1 MLSGEP
7 GGEGGVGGAAAK
19 REESSRNGRNLPAS
33 WLSHGRDPANSHL
46 GPQRHLAVVHE
57 TQTGSST
64 PEEMGDEQ
72 PSIERLV
79 ADAIA
84 GDRAAFGVLFERYA
98 GLVHGVL
105 LSRVDRREVRDLM
118 QDVFVSAL
126 TGIRGLRE
134 PRAVGAWLA
143 TLARN
148 RATDHL
154 RTRKRH
160 DELPDDLAVHHAD
173 RSEAEQ
179 VLTLIRALPEAY
191 RETLVLRLVQGM
203 SGPEIAAE
211 VGLTPESV
219 RVNLHRGM
227 ALLRERLSLAG
238 SEAS

>member
-1 MLSGEP
+1 MGGICPRCGCHPVVTGGIRARTDKATAGRSRKGARIVYSG
-7 GGEGGVGGAAAK
+7 
-19 REESSRNGRNLPAS
+19 
-33 WLSHGRDPANSHL
+33 
-46 GPQRHLAVVHE
+46 
-57 TQTGSST
+57 
-64 PEEMGDEQ
+64 EMGDEQ
-72 PSIERLV
+72 PSTEHLV
-79 ADAIA
+79 RSAAT

-126 TGIRGLRE
+126 TGIRSLRE

-160 DELPDDLAVHHAD
+160 DELPEEIAVHHAD

-179 VLTLIRALPEAY
+179 VLIMIRTLPEAY

-211 VGLTPESV
+211 VGLTAESV

-227 ALLRERLSLAG
+227 GLLREKLSGHSAG
-238 SEAS
+238 SEAP